1 MITLISGKYKGK
13 KLYQFSK
20 MHVRPT
26 QAKIRKSVFQILE
39 PFDGLEVLDL
49 YAGVGTLGFEA
60 LSRGAAQVVFV
71 EKDRGVY
78 KILEKNTALFH
89 NEKMRLHLSDAIQFI
104 SRNSSERFDIIFADP
119 PYSMTNFQH
128 LKENAQNCLKPNGI
142 FCMEMKKQDIDNSPA
157 RIKYFGSTQV
167 VFWKTSS

>member
-1 MITLISGKYKGK
+1 MISLIAGKYKGK
-13 KLYQFSK
+13 KLYQFSN
-20 MHVRPT
+20 MYVRPT
-26 QAKIRKSVFQILE
+26 KAIIRKSIFQILE

-89 NEKMRLHLSDAIQFI
+89 NEKMRLHLSDAIQFV
-104 SRNSSERFDIIFADP
+104 SRRHSNQFDIIFADP
-119 PYSMTNFQH
+119 PYTKTNFQL
-128 LKENAQNCLKPNGI
+128 LKEKVQYCLKPEGI
-142 FCMEMKKQDIDNSPA
+142 FCMEMKKQDIEGSYI
-157 RIKYFGSTQV
+157 RIKYYGNTQV
-167 VFWKTSS
+167 VFWKATA

>member
-1 MITLISGKYKGK
+1 MISLISGKYKGK
-13 KLYQFSK
+13 KLYQFRNTF
-20 MHVRPT
+20 VRPT

-39 PFDGLEVLDL
+39 PFDGLEILDL

-60 LSRGAAQVVFV
+60 LSRGASRAVFV
-71 EKDRGVY
+71 EKDCHVY

-119 PYSMTNFQH
+119 PYTMANFQL
-128 LKENAQNCLKPNGI
+128 LKEKVQYCLKPDGI
-142 FCMEMKKQDIDNSPA
+142 FCMEMKKQDIDEARA
-157 RIKYFGSTQV
+157 RIIYYGNTQV
-167 VFWKTSS
+167 VFWKAVA